1 MTTSKNQD
9 LKKHIQSI
17 VEVIKKNVIQGY
29 KIFIVFPF
37 YVLTHPIDGFY
48 ELKEG
53 KKGLYKVATLFFLI
67 HSILSVV
74 EFAYTGFIFN
84 NINPSQFRIFR
95 SIILSVLPYVVFI
108 VANWSITSL
117 MDGKGKF
124 KEIYLVIGYTFFPYI
139 TLRIISIFMSN
150 FYSIDE
156 GFFYYGT
163 ISFGLGLSLYLI
175 FMGIRSIHEYSVF
188 KTVVTILLTF
198 LSMTVI
204 IFMGLLA
211 INLAQQI
218 ILFIQTIIKEIT
230 LRL

>member
-1 MTTSKNQD
+1 MTKTKNQD
-9 LKKHIQSI
+9 YKKYIQSI
-17 VEVIKKNVIQGY
+17 YAFIKKYLILGF
-29 KIFIVFPF
+29 KIFVLFPF
-37 YVLTHPIDGFY
+37 YILTHPIDGFY

-53 KKGLYKVATLFFLI
+53 KKGLYKVATVFLVI
-67 HSILSVV
+67 HSLLSII

-84 NINPSQFRIFR
+84 NINPNQFRFFR
-95 SIILSVLPYVVFI
+95 SIILSVLPYVIFI

-124 KEIYLVIGYTFFPYI
+124 KEIYLVIGYTFFPYV
-139 TLRIISIFMSN
+139 TLRILSIFMSN
-150 FYSIDE
+150 FFSIDE

-163 ISFGLGLSLYLI
+163 ISFGFGLSLYLI

-188 KTVVTILLTF
+188 KTFVTILLTF

>member
-17 VEVIKKNVIQGY
+17 MEVIKKNVIQGY
-29 KIFIVFPF
+29 KILIVFPF

>member
-29 KIFIVFPF
+29 KIFIAFPF

-95 SIILSVLPYVVFI
+95 SIILSLLPYVVFI

>member
-1 MTTSKNQD
+1 
-9 LKKHIQSI
+9 
-17 VEVIKKNVIQGY
+17 
-29 KIFIVFPF
+29 
-37 YVLTHPIDGFY
+37 
-48 ELKEG
+48 
-53 KKGLYKVATLFFLI
+53 
-67 HSILSVV
+67 
-74 EFAYTGFIFN
+74 
-84 NINPSQFRIFR
+84 
-95 SIILSVLPYVVFI
+95 
-108 VANWSITSL
+108 
-117 MDGKGKF
+117 
-124 KEIYLVIGYTFFPYI
+124 
-139 TLRIISIFMSN
+139 MSN

>member
-17 VEVIKKNVIQGY
+17 MEVIKKNVIQGY

-150 FYSIDE
+150 FYSVDE

>member
-17 VEVIKKNVIQGY
+17 MEVIKKNVIQGY

>member
-17 VEVIKKNVIQGY
+17 MEVIKKNVIQGY

-67 HSILSVV
+67 HSILSIV

-150 FYSIDE
+150 FYSVDE

>member
-17 VEVIKKNVIQGY
+17 IEVIKKNVIQGY

>member
-17 VEVIKKNVIQGY
+17 MEVIKKNVIQGY

-95 SIILSVLPYVVFI
+95 SIILAVLPYVVFI

-139 TLRIISIFMSN
+139 TLRIISIFLSN

>member
-95 SIILSVLPYVVFI
+95 SIILSLLPYVVFI

>member
-124 KEIYLVIGYTFFPYI
+124 KEIYLVIGYSFFPYI

>member
-17 VEVIKKNVIQGY
+17 MEVIKKNVIQGY

-84 NINPSQFRIFR
+84 NIKKYIELRRVYVYMLFFSFDFVKFFD
-95 SIILSVLPYVVFI
+95 SSYLFIIKKH
-108 VANWSITSL
+108 N
-117 MDGKGKF
+117 
-124 KEIYLVIGYTFFPYI
+124 
-139 TLRIISIFMSN
+139 
-150 FYSIDE
+150 
-156 GFFYYGT
+156 FFY
-163 ISFGLGLSLYLI
+163 
-175 FMGIRSIHEYSVF
+175 
-188 KTVVTILLTF
+188 
-198 LSMTVI
+198 
-204 IFMGLLA
+204 
-211 INLAQQI
+211 
-218 ILFIQTIIKEIT
+218 
-230 LRL
+230 